1 MTQFSPTGAR
11 NIEQKIGEEVARQ
24 RMQMVKIP
32 LLEYQALIRMTQ
44 DYHQENA
51 QHGKTLRAYQDQVVQ
66 EMIDNT
72 TMLFRC
78 KALNPTKTGV
88 YE

>member
-11 NIEQKIGEEVARQ
+11 NIEQKIGEEVARY

-32 LLEYQALIRMTQ
+32 LLEW
-44 DYHQENA
+44 E
-51 QHGKTLRAYQDQVVQ
+51 AYQRFVIESKNANMIHEYQEQVIQ

-72 TMLFRC
+72 TRLFRC
-78 KALNPTKTGV
+78 KALNPTQTGV
-88 YE
+88 YK

>member
-24 RMQMVKIP
+24 RMKMVEIP
-32 LLEYQALIRMTQ
+32 LPEYEAMLRLVQ
-44 DYHQENA
+44 DYERYNRN
-51 QHGKTLRAYQDQVVQ
+51 GKTLAQYQEEVI
-66 EMIDNT
+66 EAIIDDT

-78 KALNPTKTGV
+78 KALNPTQTGV
-88 YE
+88 YR

>member
-32 LLEYQALIRMTQ
+32 LLEYQALIRMAQ
-44 DYHQENA
+44 DVDEIK

-66 EMIDNT
+66 EMIDDT